1 MHPACTARQPKARS
15 LPCAGNDRAFGGQGA
30 VSIAIIGLL
39 VQLPVMPACIN
50 VLTRYAVWNKISG
63 H

>member
-1 MHPACTARQPKARS
+1 MMPPARRDNQKHGHCG
-15 LPCAGNDRAFGGQGA
+15 AGNDRAFGGQGA
-30 VSIAIIGLL
+30 VSIAITGLL